1 MPANVPDPGVPR
13 CALPEKGSRRVETG
27 GVPWGAHGSTN
38 KERQVCAHR
47 RVSEA
52 AGSPLR
58 FLMKQERNWQTFSAS
73 C

>member
-27 GVPWGAHGSTN
+27 GVPSGADGATT
-38 KERQVCAHR
+38 KERQPCAHR
-47 RVSEA
+47 QVSEA
-52 AGSPLR
+52 AGPPLR
-58 FLMKQERNWQTFSAS
+58 FSMKRERSWRTFSAS